1 MDTRKRSIRILMFPW
16 LAHGHISPFLE
27 LAKSLAKRNFVTYIC
42 SSQVNLN
49 SISKNL
55 SSKDSI
61 SVKLV
66 ELHIPTTLLPPHY
79 HTTNGLPPH
88 LMSTLK
94 RALDS
99 SRPAFST
106 LLQTLKPDL
115 VLYDFLHSWAP
126 EEAESQNI
134 PAMVFLSTGAAA
146 MSFIMYHWFEPRLQK
161 YPFPGIYFREHEY
174 ANFCRLVKSS
184 GSDTND
190 HLRFRDCVDLSH
202 DLVLIKTFRELEG
215 QHVDFLSDLTRK
227 RFVPVGPLVQEVGCD
242 MENEG
247 NDIIEWLDGKDR
259 RSTVFASF
267 GSEYFLSA
275 NEIEEI
281 AHGLELSGLNFI
293 WVVRFPR
300 GEEKIKIE
308 EKLPD
313 GFLGRVE
320 GRGRVVEGWAQQRR
334 ILSHPSVAGF
344 LSHCGWSSVMEG
356 LYYGVPIIAV
366 PMHLDQPL
374 NARLAEAVG
383 FGEEVV
389 RSREGNLDRGEVAR
403 VVKKVVLGKSG
414 EGLRRRV
421 EELSEKMREKGEEE
435 IDSLVSELVAVVR
448 RRERSNLKSENSMK
462 KLNVMMTEN
471 REGMLSENT

>member
-1 MDTRKRSIRILMFPW
+1 MDTRTRSIRILMFPW

-27 LAKSLAKRNFVTYIC
+27 LAKSLAKRNFVTYMC

-61 SVKLV
+61 SIKLV

-99 SRPAFST
+99 ARPAFST

-146 MSFIMYHWFEPRLQK
+146 MSFIMYHFFETRPEK

-174 ANFCRLVKSS
+174 SNFCHLVKSS

-190 HLRFRDCVDLSH
+190 HLRVRDCVKRSH

-215 QHVDFLSDLTRK
+215 QYVDFLSDLTRK

-247 NDIIEWLDGKDR
+247 NDITEWLDGKDR

-300 GEEKIKIE
+300 GDVEKIKIE
-308 EKLPD
+308 QKLPE
-313 GFLGRVE
+313 GFLGGWKEEGGWWRDGHSRGEYCHIRV
-320 GRGRVVEGWAQQRR
+320 GGG
-334 ILSHPSVAGF
+334 G
-344 LSHCGWSSVMEG
+344 
-356 LYYGVPIIAV
+356 
-366 PMHLDQPL
+366 
-374 NARLAEAVG
+374 G

-403 VVKKVVLGKSG
+403 VVKKVVVGKSG

-435 IDSLVSELVAVVR
+435 IDSVVEELVTVVR
-448 RRERSNLKSENSMK
+448 RGERSNLKSENSMK
-462 KLNVMMTEN
+462 KLNVMMMEN

>member
-16 LAHGHISPFLE
+16 LAHGHISAFLE
-27 LAKSLAKRNFVTYIC
+27 LAKSLAKRNFVIYIC

-49 SISKNL
+49 SISKNM

-66 ELHIPTTLLPPHY
+66 ELHIPTTILPPPY

-99 SRPAFST
+99 ARPAFST

-115 VLYDFLHSWAP
+115 VLYDFLQSWAS

-146 MSFIMYHWFEPRLQK
+146 ISFIMYHWFETRPEE
-161 YPFPGIYFREHEY
+161 YPFPAIYFREHEY
-174 ANFCRLVKSS
+174 DNFCRFKSS
-184 GSDTND
+184 DSGTSDQ
-190 HLRFRDCVDLSH
+190 LRVSDCVKRSH

-215 QHVDFLSDLTRK
+215 QYVDFLSDLTRK

-259 RSTVFASF
+259 RSTVFSSF

-281 AHGLELSGLNFI
+281 AYGLELSGLNFI
-293 WVVRFPR
+293 WVVRFPH
-300 GEEKIKIE
+300 GDEKIKIE
-308 EKLPD
+308 EKLPE
-313 GFLGRVE
+313 GFLERVE
-320 GRGRVVEGWAQQRR
+320 GRGLVVEGWAQQRR
-334 ILSHPSVAGF
+334 ILSHPSVGGF

-356 LYYGVPIIAV
+356 VYSGVPIIAV
-366 PMHLDQPL
+366 PMHLDQPF
-374 NARLAEAVG
+374 NARLVEAVG

-389 RSREGNLDRGEVAR
+389 RSRQGNLDRGEVAR
-403 VVKKVVLGKSG
+403 VVKKLVMGKSG

-435 IDSLVSELVAVVR
+435 IDSLVEELVTVVR

-462 KLNVMMTEN
+462 KLNVMDDGE
-471 REGMLSENT
+471 

>member
-1 MDTRKRSIRILMFPW
+1 MDTRKRSTRILMFPW

-27 LAKSLAKRNFVTYIC
+27 LAKSLSKRNFVTYIC
-42 SSQVNLN
+42 SSPVNLN
-49 SISKNL
+49 SIRKNL

-66 ELHIPTTLLPPHY
+66 ELHIPTTPELPPHY

-88 LMSTLK
+88 LMPSLK
-94 RALDS
+94 RALDRA
-99 SRPAFST
+99 RPAFST
-106 LLQTLKPDL
+106 ILQTLKPDL

-126 EEAESQNI
+126 EEAQSQNI
-134 PAMVFLSTGAAA
+134 PVVVFLSTGAAA
-146 MSFIMYHWFEPRLQK
+146 TSLIILE

-174 ANFCRLVKSS
+174 GNFCRLAKST

-190 HLRFRDCVDLSH
+190 SLRFKDCIRRSCDVI
-202 DLVLIKTFRELEG
+202 LIKTFRELEG
-215 QHVDFLSDLTRK
+215 QYVDFLSDLTRK
-227 RFVPVGPLVQEVGCD
+227 RCLPVGPLVQEVGCE
-242 MENEG
+242 MEDEG
-247 NDIIEWLDGKDR
+247 NDIMEWLDRKDR

-275 NEIEEI
+275 NEVEEI

-300 GEEKIKIE
+300 GGEKIKIE
-308 EKLPD
+308 EKLPE

-320 GRGRVVEGWAQQRR
+320 GRGWVVEGWAPQRK
-334 ILSHPSVAGF
+334 ILSHPSVGGF

-356 LYYGVPIIAV
+356 MYSGVPIIAV

-374 NARLAEAVG
+374 NARLVEAVG

-403 VVKKVVLGKSG
+403 VVKKVVVGKSG

-421 EELSEKMREKGEEE
+421 EELSGKMREEGKEE
-435 IDSLVSELVAVVR
+435 IDSVVEELATLVR
-448 RRERSNLKSENSMK
+448 RRERSDLSLRSENSMTE
-462 KLNVMMTEN
+462 LHVMIMKN